1 MVCYLYV
8 GAAEAQNSAEVASS
22 APVVNGRVKSEES
35 PPENP
40 TGSSSSSS
48 LSSLIGLAAKISR
61 AEIDVP
67 GEESIQYLV
76 PVSMHEIVY

>member
-1 MVCYLYV
+1 MVCYLYA
-8 GAAEAQNSAEVASS
+8 GAVEVQNSAEVATSS

-48 LSSLIGLAAKISR
+48 LSSLIGLAAKIPR

-67 GEESIQYLV
+67 GEESV
-76 PVSMHEIVY
+76 